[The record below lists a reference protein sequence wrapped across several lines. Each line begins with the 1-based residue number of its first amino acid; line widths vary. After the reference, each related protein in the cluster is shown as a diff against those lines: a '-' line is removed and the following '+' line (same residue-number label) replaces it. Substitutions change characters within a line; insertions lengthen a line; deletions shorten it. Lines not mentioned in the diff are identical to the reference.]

1 MRILVVDDREDSRY
15 LLETLLRGS
24 GYEVISA
31 ANGQEAL
38 KRLEE
43 GKIDLII
50 SDILMPV
57 MDGFELLRT
66 IRKHDTLESIPFIIY
81 TATYTGKEDEAF
93 AKRIGAD
100 LFIQKPAD
108 PDELLLAVK
117 EALKIKRS
125 RFETEETEKDALKA
139 YSERLVRKLEM
150 ETERWRRTFDG
161 MLDAVLL
168 SSSDC
173 TILHANRTFGK
184 MMGADIEKIVGKK
197 CFEVVHRTTGPIEG
211 CPLIKSLTSLK
222 RESMEMSQDGK
233 VFLVVVDPIKTPD
246 GRIDGFVHV
255 IRDVTE
261 EKEKEKAL
269 IESEERYRFI
279 SNLISD
285 YAYAFQ

>member
-1 MRILVVDDREDSRY
+1 MKILIVDDREDSRY
-15 LLETLLRGS
+15 LLETLLKGS

-38 KRLEE
+38 GRLEE
-43 GKIDLII
+43 GKIDLVI

-66 IRKHDTLESIPFIIY
+66 IRKHDALKSIPFIIY

-125 RFETEETEKDALKA
+125 TFETEDTEKDALKA
-139 YSERLVRKLEM
+139 YSERLVRKLEI

-173 TILHANRTFGK
+173 TILQANRTFGK
-184 MMGADIEKIVGKK
+184 MMGKDLEKIAGKK
-197 CFEVVHRTTGPIEG
+197 CFEVVHGTTGPIEG

-233 VFLVVVDPIKTPD
+233 VFLVIVDPIKTPD
-246 GRIDGFVHV
+246 
-255 IRDVTE
+255 
-261 EKEKEKAL
+261 
-269 IESEERYRFI
+269 
-279 SNLISD
+279 
-285 YAYAFQ
+285 